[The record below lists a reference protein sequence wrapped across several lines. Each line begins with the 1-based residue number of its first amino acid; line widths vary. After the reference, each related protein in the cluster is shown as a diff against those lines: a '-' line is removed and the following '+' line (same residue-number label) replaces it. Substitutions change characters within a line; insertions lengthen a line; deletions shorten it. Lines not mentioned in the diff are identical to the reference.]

1 MADSDNVPWLQ
12 QAAAQAVADSIGG
25 TAFTV
30 HRAAWA
36 HVMPDLPPEVAAMV
50 APPISISSAAVG
62 VLPSADEHR
71 RAEQLRY
78 RRNMA
83 TVPAGPGT
91 NGRHRRSVPMS

>member
-1 MADSDNVPWLQ
+1 MADSDNAPWLQ
-12 QAAAQAVADSIGG
+12 AAAEQAVVASTGA
-25 TAFTV
+25 TTFTV

-62 VLPSADEHR
+62 GLSPAEDR
-71 RAEQLRY
+71 RRVEQMLY

-83 TVPAGPGT
+83 TVPSAPS
-91 NGRHRRSVPMS
+91 NGRHRRPVPTA